1 MTKENFIIENDNW
14 DEDKPID
21 RRTVKLSNSDLPEGL
36 EIIETKSS
44 QDEIVEEIRAAAK
57 AEGMDT
63 GDDYLGGKDATPE
76 EVIAALKNEAMPEGA
91 EKAKEEYE
99 ERKIEDLR
107 KSVATRDMLFSR
119 LQKKIPIEVP
129 VTSDDGEEEI
139 LIFYARRLSDA
150 ENNHLLN
157 HHLIGKELSDLTTE
171 EYQESMQFRSKTLA
185 SAIIDPKLSA
195 QEWRNE
201 VDNALSLAV
210 FEKVQQI
217 IAEVDTAKDFQ

>member
-76 EVIAALKNEAMPEGA
+76 DVIAALKNEAMPEGA
-91 EKAKEEYE
+91 EKAK
-99 ERKIEDLR
+99 D
-107 KSVATRDMLFSR
+107 
-119 LQKKIPIEVP
+119 
-129 VTSDDGEEEI
+129 
-139 LIFYARRLSDA
+139 
-150 ENNHLLN
+150 
-157 HHLIGKELSDLTTE
+157 
-171 EYQESMQFRSKTLA
+171 
-185 SAIIDPKLSA
+185 
-195 QEWRNE
+195 
-201 VDNALSLAV
+201 
-210 FEKVQQI
+210 
-217 IAEVDTAKDFQ
+217 